1 MKIVINNGLVIDP
14 KNSIND
20 YLNLEITNGKIS
32 KISKDKLVGDYEI
45 DATNLCVTPGFID
58 IHMHEDIM
66 KDGKIQIDIF
76 ERMLKMGV
84 TTAIGG
90 NCGIGPNNIGE
101 YLKEYEKN
109 PLINF
114 KMLLPHKILRDYI
127 GAEDRYTS
135 LSSAEI
141 EKMYRYGEKLIKE
154 NNLLGISFG
163 IEYIPGINREEL
175 VNLAKLGE
183 NKIIAVHLRKDG
195 DDIIESCEEFFEIA
209 KYINSHFQISHIG
222 SMAGYGQM
230 RKFLNYIQNKIDNGL
245 DIGCDC
251 YPYTAFSTHIGSAVF
266 DDGYIESHGGDYS
279 RLEVLDGKYKG
290 QRCTKEIFNYLRKN
304 SPDTLVAGHLMIDE
318 DIKIAFQDKNVVVA
332 SDGLLSE
339 SGNGHPR
346 AVGTFP
352 KFLRKYVLDDKILN
366 LSEGVAKITNQPA
379 DFYGLKAG
387 TLSIGANGDITIF
400 SLDEL
405 KDNATF
411 DKLTSPSGIKYVL
424 VNGSIALKDGEIVI
438 KREFI

>member
-20 YLNLEITNGKIS
+20 YLNLEITDGKIS
-32 KISKDKLVGDYEI
+32 KISKEKLIGDYEI
-45 DATNLCVTPGFID
+45 DAKNLCVTPGFID

-135 LSSAEI
+135 LSSDEI

-209 KYINSHFQISHIG
+209 KYVNSHFQISHIG

-279 RLEVLDGKYKG
+279 KLEVLDGEYKG

-304 SPDTLVAGHLMIDE
+304 SPDTLVAGHLMVDE

-352 KFLRKYVLDDKILN
+352 KFLRKYVLDDKIMS

-411 DKLTSPSGIKYVL
+411 DKLISPSGIKYVL
-424 VNGSIALKDGEIVI
+424 VNGSIALKDGEITT
-438 KREFI
+438 KREFV

>member
-20 YLNLEITNGKIS
+20 YLNLEVTDGKIS
-32 KISKDKLVGDYEI
+32 KISKEKLGGDYEI
-45 DATNLCVTPGFID
+45 DAKNLCITPGFID

-84 TTAIGG
+84 TTAVGG

-101 YLKEYEKN
+101 YLRKYEKN

-114 KMLLPHKILRDYI
+114 KMLLPHKVLRDYI
-127 GAEDRYTS
+127 GAEDRYAS
-135 LSSAEI
+135 LSSDEI

-175 VNLAKLGE
+175 INLAKLGK

-195 DDIIESCEEFFEIA
+195 KDIIESCEEFFEIA
-209 KYINSHFQISHIG
+209 KYVNSHFQISHIG

-230 RKFLNYIQNKIDNGL
+230 EKFLNYIQEKIDSGL

-279 RLEVLDGKYKG
+279 KLEVLDGKYKG
-290 QRCTKEIFNYLRKN
+290 QRCTIEIFNDLRKN
-304 SPDTLVAGHLMIDE
+304 SPDTLVAGHLMVDE
-318 DIKIAFQDKNVVVA
+318 DIKIAFQNKNVVVA

-352 KFLRKYVLDDKILN
+352 KFLRKYVLDDKIMS
-366 LSEGVAKITNQPA
+366 LSEGVAKVTSQPA
-379 DFYGLKAG
+379 DLYGLEAG
-387 TLSIGANGDITIF
+387 TLSIGASGDITIF

-411 DKLTSPSGIKYVL
+411 EKLISPSGIKYVL
-424 VNGSIALKDGEIVI
+424 VNGKIALKDGEII
-438 KREFI
+438 Y

>member
-114 KMLLPHKILRDYI
+114 KMLLPHKVLRDHI
-127 GAEDRYTS
+127 GAEDRYAS
-135 LSSAEI
+135 LSSDEI

-175 VNLAKLGE
+175 VNLAKLGK

-304 SPDTLVAGHLMIDE
+304 SPDTLVAGHLMVDE

-352 KFLRKYVLDDKILN
+352 KFLRKYVLDDKIMS

-424 VNGSIALKDGEIVI
+424 VNGSIALKDGEITT

>member
-135 LSSAEI
+135 LSSDEI

-209 KYINSHFQISHIG
+209 KYVNSHFQISHIG

-304 SPDTLVAGHLMIDE
+304 SPDTLVAGHLMVDE

-352 KFLRKYVLDDKILN
+352 KFLRKYVLDDKIMS

-424 VNGSIALKDGEIVI
+424 VNGSIALKDGEITT

>member
-141 EKMYRYGEKLIKE
+141 EKMYRYGEKIIKE

-304 SPDTLVAGHLMIDE
+304 SPDTLVAGHLMVDE

-352 KFLRKYVLDDKILN
+352 KFLRKYVLDDKIMS

-424 VNGSIALKDGEIVI
+424 VNGSIALKDGEITT

>member
-20 YLNLEITNGKIS
+20 YLNLEITDGKIS

-135 LSSAEI
+135 LSSDEI

>member
-20 YLNLEITNGKIS
+20 YLNLEVTDGKIS
-32 KISKDKLVGDYEI
+32 KISKEKLGGDYEI
-45 DATNLCVTPGFID
+45 DAKNLCITPGFID

-84 TTAIGG
+84 TTAVGG

-114 KMLLPHKILRDYI
+114 KMLLPHKVLRDYI
-127 GAEDRYTS
+127 GAEDRYAS
-135 LSSAEI
+135 LSSDEI

-195 DDIIESCEEFFEIA
+195 KDIIESCEEFFEIA
-209 KYINSHFQISHIG
+209 KYVNSHFQISHIG

-230 RKFLNYIQNKIDNGL
+230 RKFLNYIQEKINSGL

-279 RLEVLDGKYKG
+279 KLEVLDGKYKG
-290 QRCTKEIFNYLRKN
+290 QRCTIEIFNDLRKN
-304 SPDTLVAGHLMIDE
+304 SPDTLVAGHLMVDE
-318 DIKIAFQDKNVVVA
+318 DIKIAFQNKNVVVA
-332 SDGLLSE
+332 VMDFFQKVEMDTLELLELS
-339 SGNGHPR
+339 
-346 AVGTFP
+346 
-352 KFLRKYVLDDKILN
+352 LN
-366 LSEGVAKITNQPA
+366 
-379 DFYGLKAG
+379 F
-387 TLSIGANGDITIF
+387 
-400 SLDEL
+400 
-405 KDNATF
+405 
-411 DKLTSPSGIKYVL
+411 
-424 VNGSIALKDGEIVI
+424 
-438 KREFI
+438 

>member
-20 YLNLEITNGKIS
+20 YLNLEITDGKIS

-45 DATNLCVTPGFID
+45 NATNLCVTPGFID

-84 TTAIGG
+84 TTAVGG

-135 LSSAEI
+135 LSSDEI
-141 EKMYRYGEKLIKE
+141 EKMYKYGEKLIKE

-195 DDIIESCEEFFEIA
+195 DDIIESCEEFFEVA
-209 KYINSHFQISHIG
+209 KYVNSHFQISHIG

-230 RKFLNYIQNKIDNGL
+230 RKFLNYIQDKIDNGL

-279 RLEVLDGKYKG
+279 RLEVLDGEYKG

-352 KFLRKYVLDDKILN
+352 KFLRKYVLDDKILD

-405 KDNATF
+405 RDNATF
-411 DKLTSPSGIKYVL
+411 DKLISPSGIKYVL
-424 VNGSIALKDGEIVI
+424 VNGSIALKDGEIAI

>member
-20 YLNLEITNGKIS
+20 YLNLEVTDGKIS
-32 KISKDKLVGDYEI
+32 KISKEKLGGDYEI
-45 DATNLCVTPGFID
+45 DAKNLCITPGFID

-84 TTAIGG
+84 TTAVGG

-101 YLKEYEKN
+101 YLRKYEKN

-114 KMLLPHKILRDYI
+114 KMLLPHKVLRDYI
-127 GAEDRYTS
+127 GAEDRYAS
-135 LSSAEI
+135 LSSDEI

-175 VNLAKLGE
+175 INLAKLGK

-195 DDIIESCEEFFEIA
+195 KDIIESCEEFFEIA
-209 KYINSHFQISHIG
+209 KYVNSHFQISHIG

-230 RKFLNYIQNKIDNGL
+230 EKFLNYIQDKINNGL

-279 RLEVLDGKYKG
+279 KLEVLDGKYKG
-290 QRCTKEIFNYLRKN
+290 QRCTIEIFNNLRKN
-304 SPDTLVAGHLMIDE
+304 SPDTLVAGHLMVDE
-318 DIKIAFQDKNVVVA
+318 DIKIAFQNKNVVVA

-352 KFLRKYVLDDKILN
+352 KFLRKYVLDDKIMS
-366 LSEGVAKITNQPA
+366 LSEGVAKVTSQPA
-379 DFYGLKAG
+379 DLYELEAG
-387 TLSIGANGDITIF
+387 TLSIGASGDITIF

-411 DKLTSPSGIKYVL
+411 EKLISPSGIKYVL
-424 VNGSIALKDGEIVI
+424 VNGKIALKDGEII
-438 KREFI
+438 Y

>member
-20 YLNLEITNGKIS
+20 YLNLEVTDGKIS
-32 KISKDKLVGDYEI
+32 KISKEKLGGDYEI
-45 DATNLCVTPGFID
+45 DAKNLCITPGFID

-84 TTAIGG
+84 TTAVGG

-114 KMLLPHKILRDYI
+114 QMLLPHKVLRDHI
-127 GAEDRYTS
+127 GAEDRYAS
-135 LSSAEI
+135 LSSDEI

-175 VNLAKLGE
+175 INLAKLGK

-195 DDIIESCEEFFEIA
+195 KDIIESCEEFFEIA
-209 KYINSHFQISHIG
+209 KYVNSHFQISHIG

-230 RKFLNYIQNKIDNGL
+230 EKFLNYIQDKINNGL

-279 RLEVLDGKYKG
+279 KLEVLDGKYKG
-290 QRCTKEIFNYLRKN
+290 QRCTIEIFNDLRKN
-304 SPDTLVAGHLMIDE
+304 SPDTLVAGHLMVDE
-318 DIKIAFQDKNVVVA
+318 DIKIAFQNKNVVVA

-352 KFLRKYVLDDKILN
+352 KFLRKYVLDDKIMS
-366 LSEGVAKITNQPA
+366 LSEGVAKVTSQPA
-379 DFYGLKAG
+379 DLYGLEAG
-387 TLSIGANGDITIF
+387 TLSIGASGDITIF

-411 DKLTSPSGIKYVL
+411 EKLISPSGIKYVL
-424 VNGSIALKDGEIVI
+424 VNGKIVLKDGEII
-438 KREFI
+438 Y

>member
-1 MKIVINNGLVIDP
+1 MKIVINNGFVIDP

-20 YLNLEITNGKIS
+20 YLNLEVTDGKIS
-32 KISKDKLVGDYEI
+32 KISKEKLGGDYEI
-45 DATNLCVTPGFID
+45 DAKNLCVTPGFID

-66 KDGKIQIDIF
+66 KDGKIQINIF

-84 TTAIGG
+84 TTAVGG

-114 KMLLPHKILRDYI
+114 KMLLPHKVLRDHI
-127 GAEDRYTS
+127 GAEDRYVS
-135 LSSAEI
+135 LSSDEI

-175 VNLAKLGE
+175 INLAKLGK

-195 DDIIESCEEFFEIA
+195 KDIIESCEEFFEIA
-209 KYINSHFQISHIG
+209 KYVNSHFQISHIG

-230 RKFLNYIQNKIDNGL
+230 EKFLNYIQDKINNGL

-279 RLEVLDGKYKG
+279 KLEVLDGKYKG
-290 QRCTKEIFNYLRKN
+290 QRCTIEIFNNLRKN
-304 SPDTLVAGHLMIDE
+304 SPDTLVAGHLMVDE
-318 DIKIAFQDKNVVVA
+318 DIKIAFQNKNVVVA

-352 KFLRKYVLDDKILN
+352 KFLRKYVLDDKIMS
-366 LSEGVAKITNQPA
+366 LSEGVAKVTSQPA
-379 DFYGLKAG
+379 DLYELEAG
-387 TLSIGANGDITIF
+387 TLSIGASGDITIF

-411 DKLTSPSGIKYVL
+411 EKLISPSGIKYVL
-424 VNGSIALKDGEIVI
+424 VNGKIVLKDGEII
-438 KREFI
+438 Y

>member
-1 MKIVINNGLVIDP
+1 MKIVINNGFVIDP

-20 YLNLEITNGKIS
+20 YLNLEVTDGKIS
-32 KISKDKLVGDYEI
+32 KISKEKLGGDYEI
-45 DATNLCVTPGFID
+45 DAKNLCITPGFID

-84 TTAIGG
+84 TTAVGG

-114 KMLLPHKILRDYI
+114 KMLLPHKVLRDHI
-127 GAEDRYTS
+127 GAEDRYAS
-135 LSSAEI
+135 LSSDEI

-175 VNLAKLGE
+175 VNLAKLGK

-209 KYINSHFQISHIG
+209 KYVNSHFQISHIG

-230 RKFLNYIQNKIDNGL
+230 EKFLNYIQDKINNGL

-279 RLEVLDGKYKG
+279 KLEVLDGKYKG
-290 QRCTKEIFNYLRKN
+290 QRCTIEIFNNLRKN
-304 SPDTLVAGHLMIDE
+304 SPDTLVAGHLMVDE
-318 DIKIAFQDKNVVVA
+318 DIKIAFQNKNVVVA

-352 KFLRKYVLDDKILN
+352 KFLRKYVLDDKIMS
-366 LSEGVAKITNQPA
+366 LSEGVAKVTSQPA
-379 DFYGLKAG
+379 DLYELEAG
-387 TLSIGANGDITIF
+387 TLSIGASGDITIF

-411 DKLTSPSGIKYVL
+411 EKLISPSGIKYVL
-424 VNGSIALKDGEIVI
+424 VNGKIVLKDGEII
-438 KREFI
+438 Y

>member
-20 YLNLEITNGKIS
+20 YLNLEITDGKIS
-32 KISKDKLVGDYEI
+32 KISKEKLIGDYEI
-45 DATNLCVTPGFID
+45 DAKNLCVTPGFID

-84 TTAIGG
+84 TTAVGG

-127 GAEDRYTS
+127 GVEDRYTS
-135 LSSAEI
+135 LSSDEI

-163 IEYIPGINREEL
+163 IEYIPGINKEEL

-209 KYINSHFQISHIG
+209 KYVNSHFQISHIG

-279 RLEVLDGKYKG
+279 RLEVLDGEYKG

-318 DIKIAFQDKNVVVA
+318 DIKIAFQDKNVVVV

-424 VNGSIALKDGEIVI
+424 VNGSITLKDGEIVI

>member
-20 YLNLEITNGKIS
+20 YLNLEITDGKIS
-32 KISKDKLVGDYEI
+32 KISKEKLIGDYEI
-45 DATNLCVTPGFID
+45 DAKNLCVTPGFID

-135 LSSAEI
+135 LSSDEI
-141 EKMYRYGEKLIKE
+141 EKMYKYGEKLIKE

-195 DDIIESCEEFFEIA
+195 DDIIESCEEFFEVA
-209 KYINSHFQISHIG
+209 KYVNSHFQISHIG

-230 RKFLNYIQNKIDNGL
+230 RKFLNYIQDKIDNGL

-279 RLEVLDGKYKG
+279 KLEVLDGKYKG
-290 QRCTKEIFNYLRKN
+290 KRCTKEIFNHLRKN
-304 SPDTLVAGHLMIDE
+304 SPDTLVAGHLMVDE

-366 LSEGVAKITNQPA
+366 LSEGIAKITNQPA

-411 DKLTSPSGIKYVL
+411 DKLISPSGIKYVL
-424 VNGSIALKDGEIVI
+424 VNGSIALKDGEITT
-438 KREFI
+438 KREFV

>member
-135 LSSAEI
+135 LSSDEI
-141 EKMYRYGEKLIKE
+141 EKMYRYGEKIIKE

-175 VNLAKLGE
+175 VTLAKLGE

-304 SPDTLVAGHLMIDE
+304 SPDTLVAGHLMIDQ

>member
-1 MKIVINNGLVIDP
+1 
-14 KNSIND
+14 
-20 YLNLEITNGKIS
+20 
-32 KISKDKLVGDYEI
+32 
-45 DATNLCVTPGFID
+45 
-58 IHMHEDIM
+58 MHEDIM

-84 TTAIGG
+84 TTAVGG
-90 NCGIGPNNIGE
+90 NCGIGPNNIEE
-101 YLKEYEKN
+101 YLKEYEKD

-114 KMLLPHKILRDYI
+114 KMLLPHKVLRDYI
-127 GAEDRYTS
+127 GAEDRYAS
-135 LSSAEI
+135 LSSNEI

-175 VNLAKLGE
+175 INLAKLGE
-183 NKIIAVHLRKDG
+183 NNIIAVHLRKDG
-195 DDIIESCEEFFEIA
+195 EDIIESCEEFFEIA
-209 KYINSHFQISHIG
+209 KYVNSHFQISHIG

-230 RKFLNYIQNKIDNGL
+230 RKFLNYIQEKIDSGL

-251 YPYTAFSTHIGSAVF
+251 YPYTAFITHIGSAVF

-279 RLEVLDGKYKG
+279 KLEVLDGNYKG
-290 QRCTKEIFNYLRKN
+290 KRCTIEIFNYLRKN
-304 SPDTLVAGHLMIDE
+304 SPDTLVAGHLMVDK

-352 KFLRKYVLDDKILN
+352 KFLRKYVLDDKIMS
-366 LSEGVAKITNQPA
+366 LSEGVAKVTSQPA
-379 DFYGLKAG
+379 DLYGLEAG
-387 TLSIGANGDITIF
+387 TLSIGAGGDITIF
-400 SLDEL
+400 SLNEL

-411 DKLTSPSGIKYVL
+411 EKLISPSGIKYVL
-424 VNGSIALKDGEIVI
+424 VNGKIVLKDGEII
-438 KREFI
+438 Y

>member
-20 YLNLEITNGKIS
+20 YLNLEITDGKIS

-135 LSSAEI
+135 LSSDEI
-141 EKMYRYGEKLIKE
+141 EKMYRYGEKIIKE

-163 IEYIPGINREEL
+163 IEYIPGINKEEL

-424 VNGSIALKDGEIVI
+424 VNGSIALKDGEITT

>member
-109 PLINF
+109 SLINF

-163 IEYIPGINREEL
+163 IEYIPGINKEEL

-209 KYINSHFQISHIG
+209 KYVNSHFQISHIG

-304 SPDTLVAGHLMIDE
+304 SPDTLVAGHLMVDE

-352 KFLRKYVLDDKILN
+352 KFLRKYVLDDKIMS

-424 VNGSIALKDGEIVI
+424 VNGSIALKDGEITT